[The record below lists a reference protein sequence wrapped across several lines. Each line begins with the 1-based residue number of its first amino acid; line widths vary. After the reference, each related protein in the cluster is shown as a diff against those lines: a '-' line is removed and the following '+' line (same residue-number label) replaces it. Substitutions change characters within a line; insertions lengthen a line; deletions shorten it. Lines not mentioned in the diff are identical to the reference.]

1 MDRRRAVLVLGM
13 AALLFGSVPAASAS
27 LITNGT
33 FDTAVPS
40 NGTGGGWTSVHIDGA
55 GGHRTTGGNPDA
67 MFILNDGGASAT
79 DPTISQLVSGLT
91 VGAVY
96 LVAGDYANEYGC
108 CGSITHLSFGVLLD
122 GVAILELTGAP
133 TDTFVPFSTTFT
145 ATSTSHT
152 IGLAAERNGSDY
164 EAKIDNIAL
173 TLQAPPPPPPP
184 SGIPEPASALLLGA
198 GLLLLAGAVRR
209 RSRK

>member
-1 MDRRRAVLVLGM
+1 MYGRRGVLVLGM
-13 AALLFGSVPAASAS
+13 AAILLGSVTAAPAS

-33 FDTAVPS
+33 FDTPVPS
-40 NGTGGGWTSVHIDGA
+40 NGTGGGWTSLHIDGA

-96 LVAGDYANEYGC
+96 LIAGDYANEYGGF
-108 CGSITHLSFGVLLD
+108 GSITDLSFGVLLD
-122 GVAILELTGAP
+122 GAAILELTGAP
-133 TDTFVPFSTTFT
+133 TDTFMPFSATFT

-152 IGLAAERNGSDY
+152 IGLAGERNGSDY

-173 TLQAPPPPPPP
+173 TLQTSPPPPPPT
-184 SGIPEPASALLLGA
+184 GVPEPASVLLLSA

-209 RSRK
+209 RSRR

>member
-1 MDRRRAVLVLGM
+1 MCGRRGLVVLGVV
-13 AALLFGSVPAASAS
+13 AILLGSVTAAPAS

-33 FDTAVPS
+33 FDVSVPS
-40 NGTGGGWTSVHIDGA
+40 NGTGGGWTSVNIDGA

-67 MFILNDGGASAT
+67 MFILNDGGASST
-79 DPTISQLVSGLT
+79 DPTISQTVPGLT

-96 LVAGDYANEYGC
+96 LIAGDYANEYGC

-122 GVAILELTGAP
+122 RLPILQLTGAP
-133 TDTFVPFSTTFT
+133 TDVFTAFSTTFT

-152 IGLAAERNGSDY
+152 IGLAAERNSSDY
-164 EAKIDNIAL
+164 EAKIDNISLDLAE
-173 TLQAPPPPPPP
+173 TPPPPPP
-184 SGIPEPASALLLGA
+184 SVPEPASALLLSA
-198 GLLLLAGAVRR
+198 GLILLVGAARR

>member
-1 MDRRRAVLVLGM
+1 MYGRRGLVVLGV
-13 AALLFGSVPAASAS
+13 AAILLGSVTAAPAS

-33 FDTAVPS
+33 FDTFVPS
-40 NGTGGGWTSVHIDGA
+40 NGTGGGWTSANIDGA

-67 MFILNDGGASAT
+67 MFILNDGGASST
-79 DPTISQLVSGLT
+79 DPTISQTVPGLT

-96 LVAGDYANEYGC
+96 LIAGDYANEYGC

-122 GVAILELTGAP
+122 GLPILQLTGAP
-133 TDTFVPFSTTFT
+133 TDVFTPFSTTFT

-152 IGLAAERNGSDY
+152 IGLAAERNSSDY
-164 EAKIDNIAL
+164 EAKIDNISLDLAE
-173 TLQAPPPPPPP
+173 TPPPPPP
-184 SGIPEPASALLLGA
+184 SVPEPASALLLSA
-198 GLLLLAGAVRR
+198 GLILLVGAARR